1 MFKTAPTLAALNTP
15 GAALNTPGAA
25 LNTPGAA
32 LNTPGAA
39 LNYLWQIEI
48 TSD

>member
-1 MFKTAPTLAALNTP
+1 MFKTAPTL
-15 GAALNTPGAA
+15 AA